1 MTFYILIRKFLV
13 DRKTRRLLLTL
24 GCLAFILLCSASGIH
39 YMERDQNLSWFD
51 SFWLSVVTMTTVG
64 YGDIAPKTD
73 GGRIF
78 ITLVTMIGGIGV
90 MAYLVSLI
98 ATRVIEREFK
108 TMSGLVDL
116 DCTGHIL
123 IINCPNEEKV
133 HAIIDEL
140 RVDNRSYEVPIVLIS
155 DDFAECPDQL
165 IRRKNFFFVKGNPL
179 LHRILDRANA
189 KEALQAVILA
199 RDPKDGLSDGLTT
212 QVALVLE
219 NMHRSSG
226 KKLYIAAE
234 AVNRDSIEP
243 LRTAGVDDVV
253 CLEDLVPPIIVQSI
267 LDPGIPDVIYQL
279 SSKLKEHHFYV
290 GALPKHA
297 PKLYGAVRKRLQRGD
312 DLRVIPI
319 GILRD
324 GKPMVNPPDT
334 LELTENDKLVY
345 IADTRQWL
353 KDLLADDKESSVA

>member
-1 MTFYILIRKFLV
+1 MTLYILIRKFLV
-13 DRKTRRLLLTL
+13 NRKTRRALLTL
-24 GCLAFILLCSASGIH
+24 ACLVFILLCSTTGI
-39 YMERDQNLSWFD
+39 YYLEQEQSLSLFD

-64 YGDIAPKTD
+64 YGDIAPKTH

-78 ITLVTMIGGIGV
+78 MTLVTMIGGIGV
-90 MAYLVSLI
+90 MAYLVSLV

-108 TMSGLVDL
+108 TMSGLVDMQ
-116 DCTGHIL
+116 CTGHIL

-155 DDFAECPDQL
+155 DDFPECPDQL

-179 LHRILDRANA
+179 LRRILERANA
-189 KEALQAVILA
+189 QEALQAVILA
-199 RDPKDGLSDGLTT
+199 RDPKDGHSDGLTT
-212 QVALVLE
+212 QVALALE
-219 NMHRSSG
+219 NMHRSCG

-234 AVNRDSIEP
+234 AVNRDSVEP

-267 LDPGIPDVIYQL
+267 LDPGIPDVISQL

-297 PKLYGAVRKRLQRGD
+297 PKLYGAVRKRLQQGD

-324 GKPMVNPPDT
+324 GKTMVNPPDT

-353 KDLLADDKESSVA
+353 KDLLVDDTEASVA